1 MRCWPSGLV
10 AQDRVE
16 AFDIGTRVRDG
27 LFARGSVCRAP
38 NLLPS
43 HTVSQGR
50 AGHVDHRTWRAL
62 HARLKAVSRSVGE
75 LARELLDSAREPPM
89 RRDHWEERLA
99 AQSLAA
105 GCMSTYKVH
114 SETA

>member
-1 MRCWPSGLV
+1 MRCCPSGLV

-16 AFDIGTRVRDG
+16 AFDIGTRLRDG

-75 LARELLDSAREPPM
+75 LAEASRMRDVQALQVHGRFLESKFGQSDLD
-89 RRDHWEERLA
+89 L
-99 AQSLAA
+99 
-105 GCMSTYKVH
+105 
-114 SETA
+114 